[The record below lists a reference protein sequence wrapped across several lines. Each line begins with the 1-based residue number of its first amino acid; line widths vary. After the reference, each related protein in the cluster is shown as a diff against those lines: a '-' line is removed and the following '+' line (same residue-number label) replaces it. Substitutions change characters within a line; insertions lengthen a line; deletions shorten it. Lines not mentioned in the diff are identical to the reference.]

1 MTVAHVGGHGRGFPG
16 LAPIRNSC
24 ELRGLCCR
32 SYFGP
37 RTCGRGITSSS
48 KRFGALNQGFPSSPL
63 QCRQGR
69 TRMGGWVTQRK
80 CVRCMQWLCCVFGI
94 DTGLKFREVAFG
106 ALVLCIR
113 GHGIIHRA
121 HKTIQ
126 GDECRPR
133 RSSWLRFP

>member
-1 MTVAHVGGHGRGFPG
+1 MDQIPYSEGLRHCYRGR
-16 LAPIRNSC
+16 A
-24 ELRGLCCR
+24 
-32 SYFGP
+32 
-37 RTCGRGITSSS
+37 
-48 KRFGALNQGFPSSPL
+48 
-63 QCRQGR
+63 
-69 TRMGGWVTQRK
+69 QRK